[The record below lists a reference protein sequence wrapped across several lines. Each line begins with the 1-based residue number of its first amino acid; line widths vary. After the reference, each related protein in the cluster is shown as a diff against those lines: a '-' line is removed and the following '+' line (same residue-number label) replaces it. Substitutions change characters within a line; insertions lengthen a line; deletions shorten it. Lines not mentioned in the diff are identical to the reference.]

1 MSSEEYTEIE
11 YENLMILYREK
22 VESDIKERKNKRIN
36 EYKL

>member
-22 VESDIKERKNKRIN
+22 VESDIKERKNKK
-36 EYKL
+36 Y